1 MTSLS
6 ASFVRPRKSF
16 ATIPAAIDIPYLIE
30 IQCNS
35 YGEFLQMDTPPDKRK
50 NVGLESVF
58 RSVFPIQDFQETAS
72 VEFVSYSFED
82 PKYTVDE
89 CRQRGMSFQAP
100 LKVVIRLVVWDV
112 DKDSGVK
119 TIRDVKEQEV
129 YFGEIPL
136 AKV

>member
-6 ASFVRPRKSF
+6 ASFVRPRKTY
-16 ATIPAAIDIPYLIE
+16 AKIPSAIKLPDLIA
-30 IQCNS
+30 IQCES
-35 YGEFLQMDTPPDKRK
+35 YGEFLQMDVEPDKRK
-50 NVGLESVF
+50 NAGLESVF

-89 CRQRGMSFQAP
+89 CRQRGMSYQAP
-100 LKVVIRLVVWDV
+100 LKVIIRLVVWDV

-136 AKV
+136 MTR